1 MNFARHPKTERQ
13 VCPAVMLAT
22 LGRETRGLLPG
33 LWHHNATNNLLAARD
48 NIRRSYDLY
57 CRVVWLNAVRVCL
70 LLHLCTTTLL
80 AAADRPVFKIKVV
93 DAQTGRGVPMVELET
108 VNNIKYYT
116 DSNGI
121 AAFDEPGLM
130 GQQVFFYARSHG
142 YEFRKDGFG
151 YAGTRLNVQAGGSA
165 QIKIDRVNIAERLYR
180 ITGGGIYRDSLL
192 AGEPIPIREPLLNGQ
207 VFGQDSVMVVKYRGR
222 LYWFWGDTNR
232 PKYPLGHFQTSGAT
246 SDLPGQG
253 GLDPSAGINLTY
265 FVDKDG
271 FSRAMVPMK
280 APGVVWIEGLLTVP
294 DPSGRER
301 MVARYTR
308 MKDLGTMLEHGL
320 IVFNDDTKSFEKLVE
335 FDLNDKE
342 RCPQGH
348 PIRVKDQGTDYFQF
362 PIPHPVLRVKAD
374 WSHLTNAASY
384 EAFTCLAP
392 GTRFEK
398 AKSRVERDAN
408 GGVVYGWKTNTSPTG
423 TAEERQL
430 IAAGRLKQEE
440 ARFQLTDVDTDK
452 PVTMHAGS
460 VNWNE
465 FRRKWIM
472 IAVQT
477 GGTSFLG
484 EVWFAEAD
492 SPTGPWKWARKIV
505 THNNY
510 SFYNPDQHT
519 FFDQDGGRLIYF
531 EGTYTHTFS
540 KNKEQTPRYDY
551 NQIMYRLDLA
561 SPRLGLPLKPR

>member
-1 MNFARHPKTERQ
+1 MITLHAGPLGTSRSCSEVSRERRWFRTERIAAL
-13 VCPAVMLAT
+13 CRAAAT
-22 LGRETRGLLPG
+22 LRQ
-33 LWHHNATNNLLAARD
+33 
-48 NIRRSYDLY
+48 I
-57 CRVVWLNAVRVCL
+57 VCL
-70 LLHLCTTTLL
+70 CPLLFATAHLS
-80 AAADRPVFKIKVV
+80 AADHPIFKIKVV
-93 DAQTGRGVPMVELET
+93 DAETGRGVPMVELET

-130 GQQVFFYARSHG
+130 GQPVFFYARSHG

-151 YAGTRLNVQAGGSA
+151 YAGTRFTVKAGGSA
-165 QIKIDRVNIAERLYR
+165 QLKIDRLNLAERLYR

-207 VFGQDSVMVVKYRGR
+207 VFGQDSVMVVKYRGK

-301 MVARYTR
+301 LVARYTR

-320 IVFNDDTKSFEKLVE
+320 IVFNDDTEAFEKLVE

-348 PIRVKDQGTDYFQF
+348 PIRVKDQGADHFQF
-362 PIPHPVLRVKAD
+362 PIPYPVLRVKAD

-398 AKSRVERDAN
+398 AKSRVERDAK

-430 IAAGRLKQEE
+430 VAAGKLKREE
-440 ARFQLTDVDTDK
+440 ARFQLLDVDTDK
-452 PVTMHAGS
+452 PVTMHASS

-492 SPTGPWKWARKIV
+492 SPTGPWRWARKIV

-510 SFYNPDQHT
+510 SFYNPDQHA
-519 FFDQDGGRLIYF
+519 FFDQNGGRLIYF